1 MGRLLAE
8 GAGVVIVGV
17 AVALAANALSP
28 KGLSLTRNY
37 FPHAA
42 PTAPPGPIAGIPPRT
57 AGQPDTTNSVMAEL
71 AAKVE
76 AEGLKWA
83 DSDAVEQLFSDPRRE
98 QDLVLFLD
106 ARNDA
111 HYAEGHIPGAYQL
124 DPYRPE
130 TYLGLVLPVCEQA
143 EQIVVYCNGGDCED
157 SKIAAVLLA
166 NLGVAKAK
174 FQVYLE
180 GMPDWTAKGR
190 PVETGARKS
199 GVIQQAPP

>member
-8 GAGVVIVGV
+8 SAAVVVIGV
-17 AVALAANALSP
+17 AVGLAANALSP
-28 KGLSLTRNY
+28 KGLSLTRDY

-42 PTAPPGPIAGIPPRT
+42 PTSPRLPAAGMPLRIASQPGA
-57 AGQPDTTNSVMAEL
+57 TNSVIAEL

-83 DSDAVEQLFSDPRRE
+83 DSDAVEQLFADSRRE

-130 TYLGLVLPVCEQA
+130 TYLGLVLPLCEQA

-166 NLGVAKAK
+166 NVGVAKAK

-190 PVETGARKS
+190 PVEIGPRKS
-199 GVIQQAPP
+199 GVIQHASP